1 MLLKVFLS
9 EVYFNWIQF
18 ARCIETIETRHVIL
32 EIIITGDVA
41 YHLYASFYKTDCT
54 LTRVRIVFSW
64 NIFAI

>member
-1 MLLKVFLS
+1 MLAVLKQLK
-9 EVYFNWIQF
+9 
-18 ARCIETIETRHVIL
+18 RHVIL